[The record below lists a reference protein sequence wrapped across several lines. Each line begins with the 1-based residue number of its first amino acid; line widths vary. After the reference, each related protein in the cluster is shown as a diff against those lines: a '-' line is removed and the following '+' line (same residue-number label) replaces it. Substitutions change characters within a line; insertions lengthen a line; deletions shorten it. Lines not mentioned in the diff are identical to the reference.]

1 MRISDWSSDVCSSDQ
16 RPRAPAAGPPG
27 ARRPRNPEPG
37 LCGRVLQLPAPCREG
52 RRRLRPGRAFD
63 PGRTRRAAHGR
74 RPGRHDRRRRARPAG
89 TTQPRVERGM
99 SNQVSILAERL
110 DSAAY
115 KAAATPQLEAPIS
128 LEDAYAVQRAS
139 IERRIARGE
148 KRIGIKMGFT
158 SRAKLVQM
166 GVSDLI

>member
-1 MRISDWSSDVCSSDQ
+1 
-16 RPRAPAAGPPG
+16 
-27 ARRPRNPEPG
+27 
-37 LCGRVLQLPAPCREG
+37 
-52 RRRLRPGRAFD
+52 
-63 PGRTRRAAHGR
+63 
-74 RPGRHDRRRRARPAG
+74 
-89 TTQPRVERGM
+89 M

-158 SRAKLVQM
+158 SSAKRVQM
-166 GVSDLI
+166 GVSDLLLWRITSALLVAAGGSITLSRYVHPRS